1 MPGQGARATRAERSL
16 NHAVVHAVSREP
28 VRNAGTARS
37 TARHRHRIVHRTRP
51 VPAWRGPGV
60 LLHRG
65 HDRGAADDA
74 CPGRFIL
81 RIAIGEFV
89 ILGLISLITQLAASG
104 VLALL
109 ALVAGVF
116 VLVAV
121 MRWARGTATHRNPV
135 PWSRRSRLRP
145 SWLPQRRRRFP

>member
-1 MPGQGARATRAERSL
+1 MQWFMQFLASPFGTLVRLAALLGIVIVLFIALAQSPHGVAP
-16 NHAVVHAVSREP
+16 VSFCIG
-28 VRNAGTARS
+28 VT
-37 TARHRHRIVHRTRP
+37 I
-51 VPAWRGPGV
+51 GV
-60 LLHRG
+60 LLMMRV
-65 HDRGAADDA
+65 
-74 CPGRFIL
+74 PGRFIL